1 MSKAGGI
8 LGIIGGVFGIVA
20 AVATLFMGGLGAA
33 LEADGAKQVIGFGW
47 GGILFSLAS
56 IVFGAVAFAR
66 PKGAG
71 IGLIVTS
78 LAGVVLGGT
87 FVAVCMVLSLVGGIL
102 AVAGRKK
109 TAETV
114 PVIAGA
120 ASTPKAGKWKRLAV
134 GIVASLVVLIVVLAV
149 IGANRPG
156 TTGNIETTAKRDPLD
171 ALATDVPAQIAPGG
185 TLAALFAL
193 GTNNTD
199 VQREAG
205 LAAIKG
211 KLVAWTLPVYEVKR
225 NGDSYKIQTS
235 PSRAAIGTFIT
246 VTPRSDEDRRFIEA
260 LTTGQTVAF
269 RGIVKDV
276 FMRSLVIAP
285 AILDRPKATEAL
297 PQAIAPLPDK
307 GSGWASYQGMHP
319 GDFIADT
326 RVRSHI
332 APKVGARYSELADR
346 LNVGHEMALT
356 GGFLVGQG
364 CAAHKCGSDEA
375 FIALDTRTGG
385 FQAIIITD
393 GVPTILCGE
402 ELSMPPDVSA
412 IGYRW
417 IDQFAANSRN

>member
-20 AVATLFMGGLGAA
+20 AVATLFMGGLGAT

-47 GGILFSLAS
+47 GGVLFSLAS

-71 IGLIVTS
+71 IGLIVTGI
-78 LAGVVLGGT
+78 AGAVFGGT

-109 TAETV
+109 TAETI
-114 PVIAGA
+114 PVIEGAGA
-120 ASTPKAGKWKRLAV
+120 APRTGKWKRPAL
-134 GIVASLVVLIVVLAV
+134 GLVASLIALIVVIAV

-156 TTGNIETTAKRDPLD
+156 TTGSTETTAKRDPLD

-285 AILDRPKATEAL
+285 AILDRPKTIEAL
-297 PQAIAPLPDK
+297 PQTAAPLPGT
-307 GSGWASYQGMHP
+307 GSGWVSYQGMHP
-319 GDFIADT
+319 GDFISDA

-332 APKVGARYSELADR
+332 APKVGANYAKLADR
-346 LNVGHEMALT
+346 LQIGQEMKLT
-356 GGFLVGQG
+356 DGFLVGQG
-364 CAAHKCGSDEA
+364 CAAHQCGSDEA

-417 IDQFAANSRN
+417 IDQFAASSRN